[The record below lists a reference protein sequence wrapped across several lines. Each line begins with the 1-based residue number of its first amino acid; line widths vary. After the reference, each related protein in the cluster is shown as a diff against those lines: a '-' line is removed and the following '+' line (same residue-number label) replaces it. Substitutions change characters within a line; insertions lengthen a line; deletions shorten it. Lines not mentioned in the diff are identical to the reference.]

1 MKWRFLKK
9 ALEVYMNELIIPI
22 DGREAIIRSEQIEI
36 DKLELDELN
45 PRISF
50 FRDNQVIDSLTR
62 DQIIF
67 ALTNKKP
74 EAFRKLKDSIHNNKG
89 IVYPIWIEPVKDE
102 QDKKYKVIEGNTRV
116 VIYQQLQ
123 QEEPYE
129 NKWKTILCNILPYEI
144 DEKQK
149 NFIRLQSH
157 LRGTTEWDAY
167 EKAKYLH
174 NHWDEDGWSIERL
187 EKQTKMTEKQI
198 RENIDAYK
206 IMEEQY
212 LPAHGDD
219 PNEVSKFSY
228 FVEYI
233 KDKKL
238 QRLMEKNSKDVKDFC
253 DWVADKK
260 KIPTGQ
266 DVRRLRDIFDN
277 EDTKKAFIDKG
288 FDTAMQILEFKKP
301 HLVLSFYKDIENVI
315 EGLKEINSQELDEI
329 INEDNSEKEKMI
341 RELAEWSQKVVKIIE
356 KEKNG
361 IRKT

>member
-1 MKWRFLKK
+1 
-9 ALEVYMNELIIPI
+9 MNVLIIPI
-22 DGREAIIRSEQIEI
+22 DGKETKIRLTQIEI

-50 FRDNQVIDSLTR
+50 FRDNQVTDSLTE

-67 ALTNKKP
+67 ALTNKKT
-74 EAFRKLKDSIHNNKG
+74 EAFRKLRDSIHNNKG
-89 IVYPIWIEPVKDE
+89 IVYPIWIEPLS
-102 QDKKYKVIEGNTRV
+102 DKKYKVIEGNTRV
-116 VIYQQLQ
+116 VIYQQLKK
-123 QEEPYE
+123 EEPHE
-129 NKWKTILCNILPYEI
+129 DRWKTILCNVLPHEI
-144 DEKQK
+144 NEEQK

-167 EKAKYLH
+167 EKAKYLYKL
-174 NHWDEDGWSIERL
+174 WQDDGWSISRL

-198 RENIDAYK
+198 KENIDAYR

-212 LPAHGDD
+212 LPDRND

-228 FVEYI
+228 FVEYV

-238 QRLMEKNSKDVKDFC
+238 QILMEKSSKDIKDFC
-253 DWVADKK
+253 NWVADKE

-266 DVRRLRDIFDN
+266 DVRSLRDIFDN
-277 EDTKKAFIDKG
+277 EDTKNAFITKG
-288 FDTAMQILEFKKP
+288 FDAAMQVLEFKKP
-301 HLVLSFYKDIENVI
+301 HLVSSFYKSIEDVI
-315 EGLKEINSQELDEI
+315 EGLKEISAQELDEI
-329 INEDNSEKEKMI
+329 ITENNSGKENMI
-341 RELAEWSQKVVKIIE
+341 KELAEWSQRVVKLIE

>member
-1 MKWRFLKK
+1 
-9 ALEVYMNELIIPI
+9 MNELIIPI
-22 DGREAIIRSEQIEI
+22 DGKETKIRLREIAI

-50 FRDNQVIDSLTR
+50 FRDNQVADSLTE

-74 EAFRKLKDSIHNNKG
+74 EAFRKLRDSIHNNKG
-89 IVYPIWIEPVKDE
+89 IVYPIWIEPLRGRRGEKH
-102 QDKKYKVIEGNTRV
+102 KVIEGNTRV

-123 QEEPYE
+123 KEEPHE
-129 NKWKTILCNILPYEI
+129 DRWKTILCNILPHEI
-144 DEKQK
+144 KEEQK

-167 EKAKYLH
+167 EKAKYLYKL
-174 NHWDEDGWSIERL
+174 WQEDGWSINRL

-212 LPAHGDD
+212 LPDRND

-228 FVEYI
+228 FVEYV

-238 QRLMEKNSKDVKDFC
+238 QKLMEKSSKDIKDFC
-253 DWVADKK
+253 NWVADKE

-277 EDTKKAFIDKG
+277 EDTKNAFITKG
-288 FDTAMQILEFKKP
+288 FDSAMQILEFRKP
-301 HLVLSFYKDIENVI
+301 HLVSSFYKDMENVI
-315 EGLKEINSQELDEI
+315 EGLKEISAQELDEI
-329 INEDNSEKEKMI
+329 ITENNSGKENMI
-341 RELAEWSQKVVKIIE
+341 KELAEWSQRVVKLIG